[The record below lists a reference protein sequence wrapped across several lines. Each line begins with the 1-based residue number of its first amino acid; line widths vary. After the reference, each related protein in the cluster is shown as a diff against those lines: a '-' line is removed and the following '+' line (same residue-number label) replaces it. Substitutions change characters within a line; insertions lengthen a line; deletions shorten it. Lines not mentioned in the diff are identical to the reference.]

1 VVRSATNAS
10 FSVYSQ
16 IKQSII
22 DLIYSP
28 GEKLSESGLAD
39 ELGVGRSP
47 IRTALAR
54 LESEGWV
61 EVSPQS
67 GTFVRAL
74 SAREI
79 DDLSELRGILEAH
92 CIGLTAERI
101 SQKELTALEDAF
113 REYRTRIHQGDAEA
127 FIHIDN
133 QLHALSYRLGGNE
146 LIAETLTALRDKV
159 EWIRRACA
167 DSGERVL
174 EGFGEIE
181 AILEALVRHDAAAA
195 RELMK
200 KHIESAARFCQMSER
215 LRQHA
220 DQQHS
225 STSRRR
231 PPSQRMQE
239 RGDKNRLADPTAG
252 RE

>member
-1 VVRSATNAS
+1 MTVRSATNAA
-10 FSVYSQ
+10 FSVYSH

-22 DLIYSP
+22 DLTYLP
-28 GEKLSESGLAD
+28 GEKLTESGLAE

-54 LESEGWV
+54 LETEGWV

-74 SAREI
+74 STREI
-79 DDLSELRGILEAH
+79 DELTQLRGILEAH
-92 CIGLTAERI
+92 CVGLTAERI
-101 SQKELTALEDAF
+101 SKEELASLEDAF
-113 REYRTRIHQGDAEA
+113 RECRARIQQGDAEA

-133 QLHALSYRLGGNE
+133 QLHALSYRLSGNE

-167 DSGERVL
+167 ISGERVV
-174 EGFGEIE
+174 EGFSEIE
-181 AILEALVRHDAAAA
+181 AILGALIRRDAAAA

-200 KHIESAARFCQMSER
+200 QHIESAARFCQMSEG
-215 LRQHA
+215 LRQLSNQKNSSPSA
-220 DQQHS
+220 RHS
-225 STSRRR
+225 SSRRTHERSDKYR
-231 PPSQRMQE
+231 P
-239 RGDKNRLADPTAG
+239 ADPTAG
-252 RE
+252 

>member
-1 VVRSATNAS
+1 VRSATNAS
-10 FSVYSQ
+10 FSVYSH

-22 DLIYSP
+22 NLIYLP

-74 SAREI
+74 SRREI
-79 DDLSELRGILEAH
+79 ADVTELRGILEVH

-101 SQKELTALEDAF
+101 SQTELGALQNAF
-113 REYRTRIHQGDAEA
+113 RESRTHIHQGNAEA

-133 QLHALSYRLGGNE
+133 QLHALSYRLSGNE

-167 DSGERVL
+167 VSGARVL
-174 EGFGEIE
+174 QGFSEIE
-181 AILEALVRHDAAAA
+181 AILGALVQHDAEAA

-200 KHIESAARFCQMSER
+200 RHIESAARFCQMSER
-215 LRQHA
+215 LRQPA
-220 DQQHS
+220 DHRHS
-225 STSRRR
+225 LTSRRR
-231 PPSQRMQE
+231 SFFQHMHE
-239 RGDKNRLADPTAG
+239 RGDKYRWVDPTAG
-252 RE
+252 HE

>member
-1 VVRSATNAS
+1 VRSATNAS
-10 FSVYSQ
+10 FSVYSH

-28 GEKLSESGLAD
+28 GEKLSESGLA
-39 ELGVGRSP
+39 EEWGVGRSP

-79 DDLSELRGILEAH
+79 DDLTELRGILEVH

-101 SQKELTALEDAF
+101 SQTELSALENAF
-113 REYRTRIHQGDAEA
+113 RECRTRIHQGDAEA

-133 QLHALSYRLGGNE
+133 QLHALSYRLSGNE
-146 LIAETLTALRDKV
+146 MIAERLTALRDKV

-167 DSGERVL
+167 VSGERVL
-174 EGFGEIE
+174 EGFSEIE
-181 AILEALVRHDAAAA
+181 AILGALVRHDAAAA

-220 DQQHS
+220 DEPHS

-231 PPSQRMQE
+231 SSSQRMHE
-239 RGDKNRLADPTAG
+239 RDDKYRSANPTVG
-252 RE
+252 QT

>member
-1 VVRSATNAS
+1 VRSATNAS
-10 FSVYSQ
+10 FSVYSH

-22 DLIYSP
+22 DLTYAP
-28 GEKLSESGLAD
+28 GEKLSETGLAE

-54 LESEGWV
+54 LESEGWI

-74 SAREI
+74 STREI
-79 DDLSELRGILEAH
+79 DDLTQLRGILEVH

-101 SQKELTALEDAF
+101 SQKELSELEDAF
-113 REYRTRIHQGDAEA
+113 RECRARIHQGDAEA

-133 QLHALSYRLGGNE
+133 ELHALSYRLSCND

-167 DSGERVL
+167 VSGERVL

-181 AILEALVRHDAAAA
+181 AILEALIRRDANAA

-200 KHIESAARFCQMSER
+200 RHIESAARFCQMSER
-215 LRQHA
+215 LRRRPG
-220 DQQHS
+220 QQNS

-231 PPSQRMQE
+231 RP
-239 RGDKNRLADPTAG
+239 
-252 RE
+252 

>member
-1 VVRSATNAS
+1 VRSATNAS
-10 FSVYSQ
+10 FSVYSH
-16 IKQSII
+16 IKQNII
-22 DLIYSP
+22 DLTYSP
-28 GEKLSESGLAD
+28 GEKLSETGLAE

-79 DDLSELRGILEAH
+79 DELSELRGILEVH
-92 CIGLTAERI
+92 CIGLAAERI
-101 SQKELTALEDAF
+101 SQKELSDLQDAF
-113 REYRTRIHQGDAEA
+113 RESRTRIHQGDAEA

-133 QLHALSYRLGGNE
+133 VLHALSYRLSSNE
-146 LIAETLTALRDKV
+146 LIAETLIALRDKV

-167 DSGERVL
+167 VSGERVL

-181 AILEALVRHDAAAA
+181 AIFEALVRHDAAAA

-215 LRQHA
+215 LRQDSH
-220 DQQHS
+220 HNIS
-225 STSRRR
+225 STSRFRR
-231 PPSQRMQE
+231 SSQRVTE
-239 RGDKNRLADPTAG
+239 PASRRA
-252 RE
+252 E

>member
-1 VVRSATNAS
+1 VRRATNAS
-10 FSVYSQ
+10 FSVYSH

-22 DLIYSP
+22 DLTYSP
-28 GEKLSESGLAD
+28 GQKLTESGLA
-39 ELGVGRSP
+39 ETLGVGRSP

-79 DDLSELRGILEAH
+79 DELSELRGILEVH
-92 CIGLTAERI
+92 CIGLAAERI
-101 SQKELTALEDAF
+101 SQKELSALEDAF
-113 REYRTRIHQGDAEA
+113 RECRTRIHQGDAEA
-127 FIHIDN
+127 FIQIDN
-133 QLHALSYRLGGNE
+133 QLHALSYRLSCNE

-167 DSGERVL
+167 VSGERVL

-181 AILEALVRHDAAAA
+181 AILEALVSHDADAA
-195 RELMK
+195 RERMK
-200 KHIESAARFCQMSER
+200 KHIESAARFCQLSER
-215 LRQHA
+215 LRQRS
-220 DQQHS
+220 DQQVS
-225 STSRRR
+225 SNPRFRRS
-231 PPSQRMQE
+231 SQR
-239 RGDKNRLADPTAG
+239 ADDRAG
-252 RE
+252 KSAGPVVG